1 MFGFSPLLKNT
12 GGYSFGLLGRC
23 PLLCDIFRF

>member
-1 MFGFSPLLKNT
+1 MFGFSPRFKNT
-12 GGYSFGLLGRC
+12 GVCSFVLLGRC